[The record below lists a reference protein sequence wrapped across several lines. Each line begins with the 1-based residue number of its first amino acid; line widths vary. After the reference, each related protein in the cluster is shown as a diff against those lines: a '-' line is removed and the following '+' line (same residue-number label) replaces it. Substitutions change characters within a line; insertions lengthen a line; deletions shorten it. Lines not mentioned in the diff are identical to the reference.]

1 MVAMKRYTSILLAAV
16 AGLGAAGCDD
26 FLSKSPDNRAQLD
39 SKEKIAE
46 LLVTAYPEANYITFC
61 EAMSDNVE
69 DNPSATKDARNADP
83 YFWRDGTSTE
93 QDSPEYYWN
102 GCYAAI
108 AATNH
113 ALRYIDAADDPSEFD
128 DQKGEALVARAY
140 SHFMLV
146 SLFARMYDPNTA
158 AADPGIP
165 YVTDPETVSFKEY
178 TRGTVQSVY
187 DNIEKDLTEGLALVN
202 DHAYESGS
210 DASGVASYHF
220 TKAAAHAFAT
230 RFYLFKK
237 DYEKVLEHANLAFPS
252 GDFKDNLRPWNT
264 TYKSYSANELA
275 AAYTNSSENANL
287 LLCETLSDW
296 ANTFNSV
303 EYATGANKYQE
314 IFPNPTGAQYAYST
328 FYSSTGVYFVYKFKS
343 HFVSTGTNATTG
355 YTYTIAPL
363 FTTEEVL
370 LSRAEAYAMLTRFHE
385 AMADLNLW
393 ASTRIT
399 DYNAE
404 TDAVTYNKL
413 YNYYQNNNNQQSII
427 LAVLDFRRAEFLH
440 EGLRWFDILRHK
452 LPVTHTTIDGLT
464 ETLQPGDPRRTLQIP
479 REAVSLGGLEPN
491 PR

>member
-1 MVAMKRYTSILLAAV
+1 MALL
-16 AGLGAAGCDD
+16 
-26 FLSKSPDNRAQLD
+26 
-39 SKEKIAE
+39 
-46 LLVTAYPEANYITFC
+46 
-61 EAMSDNVE
+61 
-69 DNPSATKDARNADP
+69 
-83 YFWRDGTSTE
+83 
-93 QDSPEYYWN
+93 
-102 GCYAAI
+102 
-108 AATNH
+108 
-113 ALRYIDAADDPSEFD
+113 
-128 DQKGEALVARAY
+128 
-140 SHFMLV
+140 
-146 SLFARMYDPNTA
+146 
-158 AADPGIP
+158 
-165 YVTDPETVSFKEY
+165 
-178 TRGTVQSVY
+178 
-187 DNIEKDLTEGLALVN
+187 N
-202 DHAYESGS
+202 DHAYQSGS
-210 DASGVASYHF
+210 NSSGVASYHF
-220 TKAAAHAFAT
+220 TKVAAHAFAT

-252 GDFKDNLRPWNT
+252 GDFEDNMRPWNT

-275 AAYTNSSENANL
+275 AAYTNSSEDANL

-314 IFPNPTGAQYAYST
+314 IFPNPTGALYAYST
-328 FYSSTGVYFVYKFKS
+328 FYSSRGVYFVYKFKP
-343 HFVSTGTNATTG
+343 HFVRTGTNANTG

-393 ASTRIT
+393 ASTRIA
-399 DYNAE
+399 DFNAE

-413 YNYYQNNNNQQSII
+413 YNFYQNNNNQQAI
-427 LAVLDFRRAEFLH
+427 LSAVLDFRQVEFLH

-452 LPVTHTTIDGLT
+452 LPVTHTTIGGLT